1 MQSSSTYP
9 LSTIS
14 TLKSTDQHHVDD
26 DIHLSR
32 ITSNDSGISYDDS
45 DDNESLSSTDTE
57 FYDFDSSGSTIT
69 ITEDGIKYL
78 LFQIIVF
85 FHFSS
90 SSTSSNHS

>member
-45 DDNESLSSTDTE
+45 DDNESLSSTE
-57 FYDFDSSGSTIT
+57 FYDFDSSDSTIT
-69 ITEDGIKYL
+69 ITEDGIEHL
-78 LFQIIVF
+78 LF
-85 FHFSS
+85 
-90 SSTSSNHS
+90 